1 MYIPTLLLERKTNA
15 GSKPE
20 DILAEMDYIRKDL
33 AYNPEALA
41 YFLQEMEEDLE
52 LAEAFARDA
61 SEEELDAI
69 VAKQIERI
77 EREYVDYD
85 KEIERAIRDYANKN
99 Q

>member
-1 MYIPTLLLERKTNA
+1 
-15 GSKPE
+15 
-20 DILAEMDYIRKDL
+20 
-33 AYNPEALA
+33 
-41 YFLQEMEEDLE
+41 MEEDLE